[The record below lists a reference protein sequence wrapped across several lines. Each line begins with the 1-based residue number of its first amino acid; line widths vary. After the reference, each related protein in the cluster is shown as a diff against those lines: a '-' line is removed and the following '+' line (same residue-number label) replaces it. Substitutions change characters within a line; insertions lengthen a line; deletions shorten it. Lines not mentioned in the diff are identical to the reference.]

1 MNGLYSMIL
10 VWVTKATPFCLLH
23 IVKRINL
30 HVMMGS
36 VSILLT
42 GEGKYEPLMYIL
54 MFTDVTVFLTVL
66 I

>member
-1 MNGLYSMIL
+1 MNGLYSMIHVL
-10 VWVTKATPFCLLH
+10 VTKGTLFCHSH

-42 GEGKYEPLMYIL
+42 GEGRLQKENVVI
-54 MFTDVTVFLTVL
+54 
-66 I
+66 